1 MPDLAF
7 TVERAEVAP
16 YAAAPLL
23 LFKLRIVTNAA
34 TTATTNATT
43 TAATPPASEPVAS
56 ITLQCQIQIEA
67 TRRRYVEAEQEGL
80 QDLFGT
86 PQRWGETLRTML
98 WTHTTVVVPPFEGE
112 CVIDLPVPCSYD
124 FNVAATKYFHAL
136 ESAGEIPLML
146 QFSGT
151 VFYRDADDALQ
162 VAPIPWHKE
171 AAFRLPVSLW
181 RDMMERYYPNG
192 AWLCL
197 QREVFD
203 RLSRYKT
210 RHGLAS
216 WEQTVD
222 GLLDGVEEDIS

>member
-7 TVERAEVAP
+7 TIELAEVAP
-16 YAAAPLL
+16 FAAAPLL
-23 LFKLRIVTNAA
+23 MFKLRVAN
-34 TTATTNATT
+34 
-43 TAATPPASEPVAS
+43 TPAHEDIAS

-67 TRRRYVEAEQEGL
+67 PRRRYAPAEQDRLE
-80 QDLFGT
+80 DLFGV

-98 WTHTTVVVPPFEGE
+98 WTHTTAIVPPFTGE
-112 CVIDLPVPCSYD
+112 CTVELPVPCSYD

-136 ESAGEIPLML
+136 EEGEIPLL
-146 QFSGT
+146 LLFSGT
-151 VFYRDADDALQ
+151 VFYRDADDGLQAAL
-162 VAPIPWHKE
+162 IPWHKE

-181 RDMMERYYPNG
+181 REMMARYYPNG

-210 RHGLAS
+210 RHGLTS
-216 WEQTVD
+216 WEQAVA